1 MTFAMIAEAERAAG
15 PQPMSFMD
23 GSMLLPAAGGKI
35 IEAPLTPTPE
45 AERAQPMPCSM
56 VFPAAG
62 CKTTVAPLTATAE
75 AERAQPV
82 VPLQVS
88 GNCRLGL
95 HGYPYSASSQQI
107 YPVVLPP
114 PWPSASTRAGS
125 ETSINDV
132 DGSRKGASPAPVRI
146 VSVPPTEPQEVVGTA
161 RLKTRDIFE
170 EAAEFATLK
179 AISARRDAEM
189 QQMEAELR
197 RKDDAVKARDEQIT
211 KLKRC
216 CEELQRRAQGASPLA
231 TEGPH
236 RLDAEMIFRTPR
248 PLHGRA
254 RGDTG
259 VRRSKVVRDISGN
272 HLPRFSGTV
281 SAACSSFSVVQSDLE
296 EEPVQTL
303 YGSAAQGET
312 EDEVDAKVHEYF
324 ARFPDFKLPVERL
337 KPGSYYFGEPVH
349 QAVSVQL
356 TRRGKAVLKVC
367 GKFRS
372 LDSFLDAV
380 RGTSQA
386 AYSLSPGNHLA
397 SVRRSEYCRAG
408 SLQRLRAW
416 KHEAQGTKAQTSM
429 LV

>member
-1 MTFAMIAEAERAAG
+1 
-15 PQPMSFMD
+15 
-23 GSMLLPAAGGKI
+23 
-35 IEAPLTPTPE
+35 
-45 AERAQPMPCSM
+45 
-56 VFPAAG
+56 
-62 CKTTVAPLTATAE
+62 
-75 AERAQPV
+75 
-82 VPLQVS
+82 
-88 GNCRLGL
+88 
-95 HGYPYSASSQQI
+95 
-107 YPVVLPP
+107 
-114 PWPSASTRAGS
+114 
-125 ETSINDV
+125 
-132 DGSRKGASPAPVRI
+132 
-146 VSVPPTEPQEVVGTA
+146 
-161 RLKTRDIFE
+161 
-170 EAAEFATLK
+170 
-179 AISARRDAEM
+179 M

-216 CEELQRRAQGASPLA
+216 CEELQRCAPGASPLA
-231 TEGPH
+231 TGGPD
-236 RLDAEMIFRTPR
+236 RLGAEMVFRIPR
-248 PLHGRA
+248 PLHRRA
-254 RGDTG
+254 HGDTG

-296 EEPVQTL
+296 EEPVQSL
-303 YGSAAQGET
+303 ISAAQGET
-312 EDEVDAKVHEYF
+312 ANKVDAKVHEYF
-324 ARFPDFKLPVERL
+324 ARFPDFKMPVERL
-337 KPGSYYFGEPVH
+337 KPCSYYFGEPVH